1 MLKNMPKQ
9 EKEGELSEKEKALLA
24 WSETEWN
31 GKGFVDWQKYRH
43 PDLGEV
49 EIGGFVPYM
58 ESTPKPEHIDSL
70 LFVQLPWLLQLT
82 KKLPEISIAE
92 EEITEMGAG
101 VFKLELYV
109 ENNGALAY
117 PISMGQ
123 RNSQPAP
130 VVIVLDGDFELLE
143 GTKRTPLGSIGGN
156 QVHKFTWLVKA
167 DKKAVISAKLES
179 AVFGEK
185 VKQIKI
191 GGES

>member
-31 GKGFVDWQKYRH
+31 GKGFVDWQKYQH

-49 EIGGFVPYM
+49 EIGGFVPYL
-58 ESTPKPEHIDSL
+58 ESTPKPERIDSL
-70 LFVQLPWLLQLT
+70 LFVQIPWLLQLT
-82 KKLPEISIAE
+82 KKLPEISIAKE
-92 EEITEMGAG
+92 ELTELGSG
-101 VFKLELYV
+101 IYKLELFI
-109 ENNGALAY
+109 ENNGTLSY
-117 PISMGQ
+117 PIAMGQ

-156 QVHKFTWLVKA
+156 QVRKFTWLVKA

-191 GGES
+191 GG